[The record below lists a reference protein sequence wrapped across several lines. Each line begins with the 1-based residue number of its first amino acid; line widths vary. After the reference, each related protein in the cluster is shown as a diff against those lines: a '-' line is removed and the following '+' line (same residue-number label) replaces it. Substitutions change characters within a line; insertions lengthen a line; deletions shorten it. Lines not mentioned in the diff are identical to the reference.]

1 MEHSE
6 LKSVRGWIVIASSF
20 LFTFF
25 QLGSF
30 KALGV
35 FVPKFEEQLSIGIG
49 AIGSIVSFCG
59 ALRFLLGPLQYRLA
73 NVVSARVLAM
83 VSGIL
88 TGLGYICSAFSTSGI
103 TLTLSMTLLSLGLG
117 VPMVAYVKIARHYF
131 NVNFALYSAIAF
143 TGGAVGMMILPPLS
157 EFFIQTYGTQMALV
171 LLGAV
176 SFNLCVG
183 GALLKPPDET
193 LTSRPSSRENY
204 EQLDSDCNDT
214 SLATSG
220 HIEAI
225 LHTILSWF
233 GVSFMRKRPVLVAY
247 YSAFLLWNISLA
259 GWIIFLVPYTIGLGF
274 PAQQASFMSTLGG
287 VGTLVGRII
296 MFIFP
301 DQSLNSHRLQFMV
314 LSIGGAASLFLYPFV
329 KAYWLLATLSFF
341 AGLFLGTPPP
351 VAMVMIKCIVPDEG
365 EDFAKAIGLLHMSY
379 GIGTLVGGPI
389 VGSIFDLTGSFH
401 IGFFIM
407 AALEAF
413 AAVLAIAKPKAE
425 T

>member
-1 MEHSE
+1 MFKHSE
-6 LKSVRGWIVIASSF
+6 LKSVRGWIVITSSF
-20 LFTFF
+20 IYTFF
-25 QLGSF
+25 QLGIF

-35 FVPKFEEQLSIGIG
+35 FVPKFEEQLNIGVG
-49 AIGSIVSFCG
+49 AVGSIVSFCG
-59 ALRFLLGPLQYRLA
+59 ALRFLIGPVQSRLA
-73 NVVSARVLAM
+73 NVVSARILAM
-83 VSGIL
+83 VSGSL
-88 TGLGYICSAFSTSGI
+88 TGLGCICSAFSTSGI
-103 TLTLSMTLLSLGLG
+103 TLALSMTLLSLGLG
-117 VPMVAYVKIARHYF
+117 VPIVAYIKVGRQYF
-131 NVNFALYSAIAF
+131 NVNFAQYSSIAF
-143 TGGAVGMMILPPLS
+143 FGGAVGMMVLPPLS
-157 EFFIQTYGTQMALV
+157 EFFIQAYGTQMALV

-193 LTSRPSSRENY
+193 LTSIPTSRKNY

-220 HIEAI
+220 RIEAI
-225 LHTILSWF
+225 VHTILSWF
-233 GVSFMRKRPVLVAY
+233 GVSFMRKRPVLFAY
-247 YSAFLLWNISLA
+247 YLAFLLWNISLA

-301 DQSLNSHRLQFMV
+301 DHSLNSNRLQFMV
-314 LSIGGAASLFLYPFV
+314 LSIGGAVSLFLYPFV
-329 KAYWLLATLSFF
+329 KAYWLLATLSFLL
-341 AGLFLGTPPP
+341 A
-351 VAMVMIKCIVPDEG
+351 VMIKCIVPGDG
-365 EDFAKAIGLLHMSY
+365 EDFAEAIGLLHMFY
-379 GIGTLVGGPI
+379 GIGTLLGGPI
-389 VGSIFDLTGSFH
+389 VGSIFDLTGSFK

-413 AAVLAIAKPKAE
+413 AAILAIAKPKAE